1 MLAPPELTEP
11 LGLSAAKILG
21 SCACAGGDSAKHAST
36 SEMTRKPRRKGDL
49 LAEYLTGGLVVL
61 N

>member
-1 MLAPPELTEP
+1 MAAPPELSEP

-21 SCACAGGDSAKHAST
+21 SCACAGGESAKHASA
-36 SEMTRKPRRKGDL
+36 SETRRKPRRKEDL
-49 LAEYLTGGLVVL
+49 LVKYLTGRVVAL

>member
-1 MLAPPELTEP
+1 MLAPPEFTAP

-21 SCACAGGDSAKHAST
+21 SCACTGGESAKHTST
-36 SEMTRKPRRKGDL
+36 SEMITKPRRKNDL
-49 LAEYLTGGLVVL
+49 PVEYLTGAVVIS

>member
-21 SCACAGGDSAKHAST
+21 SCACAGGESAKHAST
-36 SEMTRKPRRKGDL
+36 SEMTRKPRRKNDL
-49 LAEYLTGGLVVL
+49 LVEYLPGAVVVS

>member
-11 LGLSAAKILG
+11 LGSSAAKILG
-21 SCACAGGDSAKHAST
+21 SCACTGGESAKHAST
-36 SEMTRKPRRKGDL
+36 SEMIRKPRRKNDL
-49 LAEYLTGGLVVL
+49 PVEYLTGGVVVS